1 MFASFLITFREGLEA
16 FLLVGII
23 LSYLTKLNHKSYA
36 KYIYLGVVA
45 GIISSLVIAFI
56 LQVALS
62 QFENAR
68 YQNYMM
74 IFILLF
80 ASIILTYMAI
90 WMQKQAK
97 SQNNRIKINI
107 EANIST
113 GNLWGMIALS
123 YIAVLREG
131 VETILFFSAL
141 LYSDQGIDLKHGL
154 IGAFSGL
161 LLSLI
166 IVLLMVK
173 WSKYMPISNFFQW
186 TGLLVIIIAAGLLSS
201 AINMMQA
208 ANIIPIFI
216 EQIYNITHILDDR
229 ATIGIFLR
237 AIFGFNSSPTLLQFI
252 TWALYL
258 VIFISIWNKNYATE
272 KKL

>member
-23 LSYLTKLNHKSYA
+23 LSYLSKLNAKAYA
-36 KYIYLGVVA
+36 KYIYIGVVA

-80 ASIILTYMAI
+80 ASLILTYMAI

-97 SQNNRIKINI
+97 AQTNRIKLNI
-107 EANIST
+107 ENNIST

-141 LYSDQGIDLKHGL
+141 LYSGQDIKLENGL
-154 IGAFSGL
+154 IGAFAGL

-166 IVLLMVK
+166 IVTLMVK
-173 WSKYMPISNFFQW
+173 WSKSMPIGKFFQW

-208 ANIIPIFI
+208 ANIIPILI
-216 EQIYNITHILDDR
+216 EQIYNISHILDDR
-229 ATIGIFLR
+229 ATFGIFLR
-237 AIFGFNSSPTLLQFI
+237 AIFGYNSAPTLLQFI
-252 TWALYL
+252 TWLAYL
-258 VIFISIWNKNYATE
+258 AIFITIWKSSYAET
-272 KKL
+272 KKT